1 MVKRIIYII
10 MALTALSVYSMQKL
24 NVSLPKFVNNYVND
38 LLCMPLVLGLL
49 TFLIRYFKKDKYFS
63 FPLAFVL
70 LLATYYSIYFEY
82 YLPKINPRYTADWID
97 VLLYFFSSIAF
108 FIFQNNKRKKLVQ
121 KCEN

>member
-1 MVKRIIYII
+1 
-10 MALTALSVYSMQKL
+10 MALTALSVYSMQRL
-24 NVSLPKFVNNYVND
+24 NVPLPKFVNNYVND

-108 FIFQNNKRKKLVQ
+108 FIIQNNKRKKLVQ
-121 KCEN
+121 KCIN

>member
-63 FPLAFVL
+63 FLLAFVL

-108 FIFQNNKRKKLVQ
+108 FIFQNNNRKKLFQ
-121 KCEN
+121 KCVN

>member
-108 FIFQNNKRKKLVQ
+108 FFFQNNKRKKLVQ
-121 KCEN
+121 KCVN

>member
-108 FIFQNNKRKKLVQ
+108 FIIQNNKRKKLFQ
-121 KCEN
+121 KCVN

>member
-108 FIFQNNKRKKLVQ
+108 FIIQNNKRKKLVQ
-121 KCEN
+121 KCIN

>member
-108 FIFQNNKRKKLVQ
+108 FIFQNNNRKKLFQ
-121 KCEN
+121 KCVN

>member
-121 KCEN
+121 KCVN